1 MSKKKIV
8 IISTIVLVIII
19 GIVLWLSTAK
29 NEASGYSY
37 SDEYISLGYVPDG
50 LELISNEIGI
60 KTKIYFFSDEKH
72 YFDISIGSI
81 NAQYSFDTE
90 NGTSENLEINN
101 MEAFFISTDLTNTL
115 VWTDTEVVYSISSN
129 LDKETIILIAE
140 NTNQ

>member
-1 MSKKKIV
+1 MMVITSIV
-8 IISTIVLVIII
+8 VLIIVI
-19 GIVLWLSTAK
+19 GIVLWLSTA
-29 NEASGYSY
+29 NIEASGYSY

-129 LDKETIILIAE
+129 LSKYEMIRIAE
-140 NTNQ
+140 NVNR